1 MREMRMMS
9 LLLFPLRTS
18 EVQLDEKWSFVASK
32 TEKQQTQSPATGEN
46 WDHVAIDPEHRLVL
60 AIIPGK
66 RTAENTVKIIVEV
79 KERTGGRTDLL
90 ITTDEYPSYH
100 VAIKEVY
107 GVLVIPTGKRGRPAG
122 PETQMPPDLCYATV
136 RKERENFRVVKVN
149 RTIVFGSENLLEERL
164 AQSKASNKIN
174 TSFVER
180 NNGTDRG
187 RNSRKRRKTYCFS
200 KDWDTHNA
208 SSLFVGLSYNYCWPV
223 RTLQMKNEG
232 GISTKR
238 TPAMAAGLA
247 DHVWPISEWM
257 TYPARKVSIMNGDNI
272 IDSSTRDTRPIYKLS

>member
-1 MREMRMMS
+1 MMN
-9 LLLFPLRTS
+9 LLLFPPLTS
-18 EVQLDEKWSFVASK
+18 EVQLDEKWNFVASK
-32 TEKQQTQSPATGEN
+32 TEKSQTESPLAGEN

-66 RTAENTVKIIVEV
+66 RTAENTVKIIEEV
-79 KERTGGRTDLL
+79 KARTGGRTDLF
-90 ITTDEYPSYH
+90 ITTDEYPSYQ

-107 GVLVIPTGKRGRPAG
+107 GVLVTTPPTGKRGRPAG
-122 PETQMPPDLCYATV
+122 PQIQMPSDLCYATV

-149 RTIVFGSENLLEERL
+149 RTIVFGDENLLEERL
-164 AQSKASNKIN
+164 AQSKASSKIN

-200 KDWDTHNA
+200 KDWNTHNA

-223 RTLQMKNEG
+223 RTLQIKNESEV
-232 GISTKR
+232 STKR

-247 DHVWPISEWM
+247 NHVWHISEWM
-257 TYPARKVSIMNGDNI
+257 TYPARKLSIMSGGNGITSN
-272 IDSSTRDTRPIYKLS
+272 STRDTTPIYKLY